1 MASTFIVGGE
11 VIIKIDNYNK
21 LALMAA
27 MIFPGVCMLY
37 GKTQIDS
44 QLLSSLSVAHA
55 QRIIKEVE
63 QSREKDV
70 DK

>member
-1 MASTFIVGGE
+1 MSS
-11 VIIKIDNYNK
+11 DNGTQY
-21 LALMAA
+21 LCEEDRLCLMAA
-27 MIFPGVCMLY
+27 MIFPGVCTLY
-37 GKTQIDS
+37 GKTQVDA